1 MTIDFSQRLGTITG
15 APLTD
20 QGKDV
25 PLTLAAVSVAALL
38 ADYNN
43 EQPTADEKVRR
54 WKLAQKIHGASE
66 ITLAIDDV
74 VLIKKLI
81 GIAYA
86 PLVVG
91 QAFEMLE
98 KST

>member
-1 MTIDFSQRLGTITG
+1 MTIDFSQRLLTITG

-20 QGKDV
+20 AGQDV

-38 ADYNN
+38 ADYKN

-54 WKLAQKIHGASE
+54 WKLAQKIHAADE
-66 ITLAIDDV
+66 VAIAIEDV
-74 VLIKKLI
+74 ALIKKLI
-81 GIAYA
+81 GTAYA

-91 QAFEMLE
+91 QAFAMLE
-98 KST
+98 K